1 MINRTE
7 AQEQAAVI
15 QWAAYNESRYPCLKW
30 LFHIANG
37 GSRNKREA
45 ANLKKQGVKPGVSDL
60 FLPWNNGQHCGLFIE
75 MKRQGGRISEKQ
87 SEFISDMNKSGYK
100 AVVCYGA
107 EQAINA
113 LKKYLKPL
121 DNSFDVEIIFKEED
135 EKEKSRQR

>member
-1 MINRTE
+1 M
-7 AQEQAAVI
+7 
-15 QWAAYNESRYPCLKW
+15 
-30 LFHIANG
+30 
-37 GSRNKREA
+37 
-45 ANLKKQGVKPGVSDL
+45 KKQGVKPGVSDL

-113 LKKYLKPL
+113 LQKYLKPL
-121 DNSFDVEIIFKEED
+121 DNSFDVEIVFNTKEG
-135 EKEKSRQR
+135 